1 MGKKL
6 RKMVRYITGWWLTY
20 PSEQYEFVSW
30 DDEIP
35 NIWNINENIPNV
47 PNHQPAYKAYKCIIP
62 DIHHGFSWFLKGCL
76 ILGWD

>member
-1 MGKKL
+1 M
-6 RKMVRYITGWWLTY
+6 IWLVVFRPTY
-20 PSEQYEFVSW
+20 PSEKYELVKVTW
-30 DDEIP
+30 NDDMP
-35 NIWNINENIPNV
+35 NNMEKKHV